1 MRLSISETANLFGI
15 SVRTLHYYDEI
26 GLLKPS
32 ETSNAGYRYYTDEA
46 IILLQQILFYRE
58 LDFPLKEIAAMLNN
72 PQYDRQKALLNHHSL
87 LVSKRERLD
96 ALIHLVEQTMGGKAM
111 TKPKISSVPPPDL
124 KRQYA
129 EEARKR
135 WGHTAEYAQ
144 SKQNEDSRPDSE
156 QADAEKEADAIFSA
170 FAKCRA
176 EAPDSMPVQA
186 LVSKWKT
193 HISRYYYP
201 CTNEML
207 AQLGEMYVRDARF
220 QKNLDQ
226 FGEGTA
232 QLMRDAI
239 RIYVKK

>member
-1 MRLSISETANLFGI
+1 
-15 SVRTLHYYDEI
+15 
-26 GLLKPS
+26 
-32 ETSNAGYRYYTDEA
+32 
-46 IILLQQILFYRE
+46 
-58 LDFPLKEIAAMLNN
+58 
-72 PQYDRQKALLNHHSL
+72 
-87 LVSKRERLD
+87 
-96 ALIHLVEQTMGGKAM
+96 M

-144 SKQNEDSRPDSE
+144 SKQNEDSRSDSE

>member
-58 LDFPLKEIAAMLNN
+58 LDFPLKESAAMLNN

-176 EAPDSMPVQA
+176 GAADLAGRYRRRQRAEPAL
-186 LVSKWKT
+186 LVSVDEKVPPRGADYRSANPPGT
-193 HISRYYYP
+193 RFSSRAGAGSERP
-201 CTNEML
+201 
-207 AQLGEMYVRDARF
+207 ARF
-220 QKNLDQ
+220 AGAL
-226 FGEGTA
+226 
-232 QLMRDAI
+232 
-239 RIYVKK
+239 